1 MATPNGQK
9 IGIALEELGIPYE
22 RHLIEIMKG
31 DQKSPEF
38 TAINPH
44 QKIPAIVDP
53 DGPSGGSVSV
63 FESGAI
69 LLYLAEKTQRLIPK
83 DPVER
88 LKVIQWLFWQVWM
101 GPTFSQFGYFF
112 VFASEKLEFPINFY
126 TTEAKRLLGAFN
138 KHLEGHDFVV
148 GNEYSIAD
156 IAIFPWVDSILQKY
170 PEAGERV
177 GVYEYKNVV
186 EWSRRLNAR
195 PAVAKGMK
203 VLAPPLQPS

>member
-22 RHLIEIMKG
+22 PHLIEIMKG

-53 DGPSGGSVSV
+53 DGPSGESVSV

-88 LKVIQWLFWQVWM
+88 LKVIQWLFWQ
-101 GPTFSQFGYFF
+101 
-112 VFASEKLEFPINFY
+112 
-126 TTEAKRLLGAFN
+126 
-138 KHLEGHDFVV
+138 
-148 GNEYSIAD
+148 
-156 IAIFPWVDSILQKY
+156 
-170 PEAGERV
+170 
-177 GVYEYKNVV
+177 
-186 EWSRRLNAR
+186 
-195 PAVAKGMK
+195 
-203 VLAPPLQPS
+203 